1 MAKKRSQVEATQS
14 AHVDL
19 RRVNGEET
27 RQRILDVAQELFARH
42 GYNGVSLRQ
51 ITNRAKVNIASIHYH
66 LGSKEHLLLEVLRRG
81 AGPLVEKRD
90 NALRDLQRPYVL
102 EDIVRAFVGP
112 VFGEPGA
119 KQILF
124 GELRARLVFENN
136 KLVDRMLSELFDEST
151 RRFVEAIGECLPDLP
166 RKDLFFRIHYLLG
179 VMTYTMSGPKRAK
192 ALSGGSYDP
201 TETHETLNQLVNFVA
216 GGFRAPPEIA
226 KSSNRAADDSP
237 RADADKGSSHTRRKK
252 PSSTFRN
259 QHDRSDG
266 PPSKRKRGNAH
277 NSTE

>member
-1 MAKKRSQVEATQS
+1 MTKKRSQAEALQTP
-14 AHVDL
+14 HVDL
-19 RRVNGEET
+19 RRINGEET

-51 ITNRAKVNIASIHYH
+51 ITTRAKVNVASIHYH

-90 NALRDLQRPYVL
+90 SALHRLPRPYVL
-102 EDIVRAFVGP
+102 EDIIRAFVGP

-136 KLVDRMLSELFDEST
+136 KLIDRMLSELFDEST
-151 RRFVEAIGECLPDLP
+151 RRFVEAIGECLPNLP
-166 RKDLFFRIHYLLG
+166 RKDLFFRMHYLLG

-192 ALSGGSYDP
+192 ALSGGSYDL
-201 TETHETLNQLVNFVA
+201 TESDEGLSQLVNFVA
-216 GGFRAPPEIA
+216 AGFR
-226 KSSNRAADDSP
+226 
-237 RADADKGSSHTRRKK
+237 
-252 PSSTFRN
+252 
-259 QHDRSDG
+259 G
-266 PPSKRKRGNAH
+266 PPSGKREKSSRKLPA
-277 NSTE
+277 TARAR